1 MITEPTSIDAKIE
14 YECNIVEY
22 MLKPTKIKTNNKI
35 RFLFHPNLYS
45 TYNYRSLHGL
55 ILGMSIKT
63 RLRNLGDATLNHLN
77 YLGLSMSIFPILWM
91 YENIEM

>member
-1 MITEPTSIDAKIE
+1 MMITEPTSIDAKIE

-22 MLKPTKIKTNNKI
+22 MLKPTKTKTNNKI

-45 TYNYRSLHGL
+45 TYNYRSSHGL

-77 YLGLSMSIFPILWM
+77 YLGLSMSIFPIL
-91 YENIEM
+91 